1 MFLSLCVVFF
11 FFFTFK
17 KRTPGGTVLAL
28 LTLFISFLS
37 VAVITQ
43 SCWECQKMTLTE
55 ISLGQKGQFG
65 SHVLIT
71 IRH

>member
-1 MFLSLCVVFF
+1 M
-11 FFFTFK
+11 
-17 KRTPGGTVLAL
+17 LAL